1 MSCGE
6 LLRQAADELIAQG
19 DRQGALEHVR
29 ALRTIR
35 QEDRR
40 KAQIL
45 VETHW
50 VPVGVELALASRE
63 GLYALISEEP
73 DGSGHGR
80 ITMFDERGFSG
91 HCVLSSPARALDEAF
106 LCGYSTRVDGVLDRL
121 AQTKRWQDGIHYA
134 ELVAQHN
141 AGALSF
147 EQLCEARAALFPQG
161 V

>member
-1 MSCGE
+1 MSLDQ
-6 LLRQAADELIAQG
+6 LLRQAADELKAEG

-45 VETHW
+45 AQTNGA
-50 VPVGVELALASRE
+50 PVGVELALRE

-73 DGSGHGR
+73 DGSGRGR
-80 ITMFDERGFSG
+80 MTMFDERGFSG
-91 HCVLSSPARALDEAF
+91 HCVFSSAARALDEAF
-106 LCGYSTRVDGVLDRL
+106 LCGYATRVDGVLDRL
-121 AQTKRWQDGIHYA
+121 AQTKRWQDGIRYA

-147 EQLCEARAALFPQG
+147 DQMCEARAALFSQG
-161 V
+161 A